1 MSQRRNVVVPEQRE
15 AMFVHGI
22 LLRVRGVLVSQ
33 LGMFQS
39 LSGALLAGFVILL
52 LMSFRGTQMSMRG
65 IFV

>member
-1 MSQRRNVVVPEQRE
+1 VSQRGNVVVPERSE

-22 LLRVRGVLVSQ
+22 VRRLRGVLVSQ
-33 LGMFQS
+33 LGMLQS

-52 LMSFRGTQMSMRG
+52 LTGFRGTQMSMRG